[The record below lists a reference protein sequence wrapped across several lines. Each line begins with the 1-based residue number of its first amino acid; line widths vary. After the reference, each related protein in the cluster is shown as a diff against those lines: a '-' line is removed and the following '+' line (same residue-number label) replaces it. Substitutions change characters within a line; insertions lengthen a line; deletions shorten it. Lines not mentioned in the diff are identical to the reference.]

1 MGLFI
6 VFIIII
12 IYVALSQSVKQSNN
26 QNRRGN
32 NPAMGRPLFYYTQT
46 NQLRQQLIL

>member
-32 NPAMGRPLFYYTQT
+32 NPAMGGRHSRYIVH
-46 NQLRQQLIL
+46 R